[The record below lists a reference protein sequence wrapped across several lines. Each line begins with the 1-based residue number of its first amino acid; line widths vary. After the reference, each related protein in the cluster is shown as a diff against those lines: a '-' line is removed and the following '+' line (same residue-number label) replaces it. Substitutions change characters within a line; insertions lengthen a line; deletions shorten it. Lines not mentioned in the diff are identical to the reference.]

1 MKKPTTTKGKKSVVK
16 ITRSMRGYSHPVL
29 RTRTAA
35 ATVTASDDGDEPV
48 QIPTTLNRGPRPIVS
63 SPDQIPTTLF
73 VPLPGSQRS
82 LLPDSRSAGP
92 VDPKEIAS
100 IIVRVRSA
108 AKPKALETA
117 VRKLYAQ
124 PVAKRRY
131 LTHDQLAHQF
141 GASSKDFDL
150 VEEYARK
157 NNLSISGRSQR
168 QRRIVLTGKLKD
180 LLSAFRAD
188 VRLFH
193 HASGSYRGRHG
204 EIYIPKQLSGIITGI
219 FGFDTRRKHKVTHRF
234 RAAVP
239 QTTNQGMTSIDFAR
253 RYNFPTTYKGRT
265 LDGDGQ
271 CIAIIELGGG
281 FSNSDLDVYFQS
293 ISVPVPNVTAVSVNN
308 GINHPTPSGDA
319 DGEVLLDIEVAG
331 AVAPKAKLAVYFAPN
346 EGSGFLDAISAA
358 VHDSERKPSVV
369 SISWGGP
376 EDPVEKQSLDAFH
389 ELFVEAAALGVTIC
403 AASGDHGVAD
413 LDGHY
418 WDKKVHVD
426 HPACDDYVLA
436 CGGTQIDPTSKQDV
450 AWNDGLPFNA
460 PPYGGGWASGGG
472 VSAIFPLPTY
482 QKSAKVPASIAA
494 GHPRGRGVPDI
505 AMSADNYRVRVHG
518 QDQISGGTS
527 AVAPL
532 MSALVVL
539 LNQAKKKNVGF
550 LNPLLYAKAKSGVV
564 KDVIKG
570 NNGITG
576 SVKGYSAGPGWDACT
591 GLGTPDGMKLLNEL

>member
-1 MKKPTTTKGKKSVVK
+1 MRKPVK
-16 ITRSMRGYSHPVL
+16 ARKATRQ
-29 RTRTAA
+29 AA
-35 ATVTASDDGDEPV
+35 ARKPKA
-48 QIPTTLNRGPRPIVS
+48 RIVS
-63 SPDQIPTTLF
+63 PPTPLIRRSATSRITQPVTPLITQPVPPLF

-92 VDPKEIAS
+92 VDPTEVAS
-100 IIVRVRSA
+100 IIVRVRSS
-108 AKPKALETA
+108 AKPRALEAA
-117 VRKLYAQ
+117 VKKLYAQ
-124 PVAKRRY
+124 PVGKRRY
-131 LTHDQLAHQF
+131 LTHEQLASKY
-141 GASSKDFDL
+141 GAAADDL
-150 VEEYARK
+150 DAVEHYALRH
-157 NNLSISGRSQR
+157 NLSVSGRSQR
-168 QRRIVLTGKLKD
+168 QRRIVLTGKLRD

-193 HASGSYRGRHG
+193 HPSGSYRGRHG
-204 EIYIPKQLSGIITGI
+204 EIYVPKKLSGIITGI

-234 RAAVP
+234 RAMAL
-239 QTTNQGMTSIDFAR
+239 QAKSQGMTGIDFAR
-253 RYNFPTTYKGRT
+253 RYNFPTTYQGRT
-265 LDGDGQ
+265 LNGEGQ

-281 FSNSDLDVYFQS
+281 FSNSDLDIYFQS
-293 ISVPVPNVTAVSVNN
+293 LGLPSPNVTAVSVNN
-308 GINHPTPSGDA
+308 GINHPTPTGEA

-376 EDPVEKQSLDAFH
+376 EDPAEKQSLDAFH
-389 ELFVEAAALGVTIC
+389 ELFVEAAALGITIC

-418 WDKKVHVD
+418 WDKKIHVD

-436 CGGTQIDPTSKQDV
+436 CGGTQIDAKSGKDV
-450 AWNDGLPFNA
+450 AWNDGHPFNF
-460 PPYGGGWASGGG
+460 PPYGGGWAGGGG
-472 VSAIFPLPTY
+472 VSALFPLPAY
-482 QKSAKVPASIAA
+482 QKKAGVPASIAPSK
-494 GHPRGRGVPDI
+494 HHGRGVPDI
-505 AMSADNYRVRVHG
+505 AMSADDYRVRVHG

-550 LNPLLYAKAKSGVV
+550 LNPLLYAKAKSGIV
-564 KDVIKG
+564 KDVTSG
-570 NNGITG
+570 NNGIAG
-576 SVKGYSAGPGWDACT
+576 SVKGYQAKVGWDACT
-591 GLGTPDGMKLLNEL
+591 GLGTPDGAKLLNAL